1 MEKSMDRTMPSA
13 RKEGL
18 IVQELA
24 DELLVYDR
32 DVYKAYCLNRTAALV
47 WNHCDGQTA
56 ATEIAQ
62 RMQQELETP
71 VDQQLVWLALKQLSG
86 SRLLQE
92 EIALPEEMARVSRR
106 QVLRRMGL
114 SAAVGVPLIMAI
126 TAPMA
131 TAQASCTAQGGSCAT
146 LPCCAGCNCNPQLN
160 CVGSC

>member
-1 MEKSMDRTMPSA
+1 MGKSLDRTMPSA

-24 DELLVYDR
+24 GELLVYDR
-32 DVYKAYCLNRTAALV
+32 DRYKAYCLNRTAALV

-56 ATEIAQ
+56 ALEIAQ

-92 EIALPEEMARVSRR
+92 QIALPEEMATVSRR
-106 QVLRRMGL
+106 RVLRRIGL

-146 LPCCAGCNCNPQLN
+146 LACCAGCNCNPQLN

>member
-1 MEKSMDRTMPSA
+1 MGKSLDRTMPNA

-32 DVYKAYCLNRTAALV
+32 DRYKAYCLNRTAALV

-92 EIALPEEMARVSRR
+92 EIALPEQMARVSRR
-106 QVLRRMGL
+106 QVLRRIGL

-131 TAQASCTAQGGSCAT
+131 TAQASCARQGQSCA
-146 LPCCAGCNCNPQLN
+146 LIACCAGCNCNPQLN
-160 CVGSC
+160 CVGNC